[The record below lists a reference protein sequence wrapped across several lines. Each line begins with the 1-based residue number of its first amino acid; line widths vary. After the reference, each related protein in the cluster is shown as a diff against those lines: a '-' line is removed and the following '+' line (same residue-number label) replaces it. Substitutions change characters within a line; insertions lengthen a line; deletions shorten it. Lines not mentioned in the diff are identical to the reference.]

1 MWSGWPLRE
10 KAEKSLPSIP
20 WSNLVKRGAPGWI
33 WMLTYSYPSVTLDK
47 VPQFLACK
55 QRWIMVDPSHWAIT
69 QIFLELSLA
78 QSRLSI
84 RGIAALILFFP
95 HRRRCCS
102 KDVSSGALQN
112 GWNDVLVEIHDLGIG
127 RKRNCMVCS
136 WRLVKNL
143 TSLFLFSSVEQGE
156 SHVVEGFDS
165 RQCIVFGA
173 QGEENVWNK
182 EAGEVYFCCLGGRKK
197 CRLQGQGS
205 GISVLHIE
213 ESRGRSAGVRG
224 RE

>member
-1 MWSGWPLRE
+1 
-10 KAEKSLPSIP
+10 
-20 WSNLVKRGAPGWI
+20 
-33 WMLTYSYPSVTLDK
+33 MLTYSYPSVTLDK

-127 RKRNCMVCS
+127 RK
-136 WRLVKNL
+136 
-143 TSLFLFSSVEQGE
+143 
-156 SHVVEGFDS
+156 
-165 RQCIVFGA
+165 
-173 QGEENVWNK
+173 
-182 EAGEVYFCCLGGRKK
+182 
-197 CRLQGQGS
+197 
-205 GISVLHIE
+205 
-213 ESRGRSAGVRG
+213 
-224 RE
+224 